1 MEGLAQVIILGF
13 AKGSMWALLAMSF
26 SLIYYVTQTF
36 HLGHGSVFM
45 VAAYLAYFFSCRL
58 SLSMWLSVLL
68 TFPLIALLGGLI
80 EGVIYRPLREKHASS
95 LILLL
100 ASLAIL
106 ITLPAIMAIVFSPE
120 PYFFSFPIVTFT
132 LNNITVTAIHLMMF
146 TSWIFIVLFLL
157 YWHRSRMGKL
167 MRAVADSGQVA
178 KTVGIEVSR
187 INIIA
192 VVIGSVLAVP
202 PAIMFGLDQG
212 IAPAIGFNSILMASA
227 AAILGGVGSM
237 LGAALGGL
245 ILCLILNISVMFI
258 PASWQ
263 WGIAFLVLILMLL
276 FRPKGIFG
284 AIRW

>member
-1 MEGLAQVIILGF
+1 MEGLAQVVILGF

-26 SLIYYVTQTF
+26 SLIYYVTGTF
-36 HLGHGSVFM
+36 HLGHGAVFM

-58 SLSMWLSVLL
+58 SFSLWISVLL
-68 TFPLIALLGGLI
+68 MLPLTALLGGFI
-80 EGVIYRPLREKHASS
+80 EGAIYRPLREKHASS

-100 ASLAIL
+100 ASLSIL
-106 ITLPAIMAIVFSPE
+106 VTLPAIIAIVFSPE
-120 PYFFSFPIVTFT
+120 PYFLDFPIRTYTF
-132 LNNITVTAIHLMMF
+132 NNITVTIVHLMMF
-146 TSWIFIVLFLL
+146 TSWIFIGLFLL
-157 YWHRSRMGKL
+157 YWHRSRIGKL

-178 KTVGIEVSR
+178 KTVGIDVSR
-187 INIIA
+187 INII
-192 VVIGSVLAVP
+192 GSMLAVP
-202 PAIMFGLDQG
+202 SALMFSLDQG

-237 LGAALGGL
+237 LGAALGGITL
-245 ILCLILNISVMFI
+245 GLTLSLSVMFI